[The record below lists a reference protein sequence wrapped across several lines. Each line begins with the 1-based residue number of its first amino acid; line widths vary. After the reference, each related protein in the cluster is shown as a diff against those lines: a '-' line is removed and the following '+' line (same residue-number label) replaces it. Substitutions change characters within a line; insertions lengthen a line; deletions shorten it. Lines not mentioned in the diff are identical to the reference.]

1 MILNDISKITGL
13 NKEIL
18 DNILKSPDFYDHK
31 IQDEIIDQ
39 KFFKSKNFRK
49 IKKKLIFDIAN
60 ARIEEMAE
68 IYFKK
73 CKFFKFQKKLKY
85 GIYKYKWKI

>member
-1 MILNDISKITGL
+1 MIFLKS
-13 NKEIL
+13 L
-18 DNILKSPDFYDHK
+18 DLIKKVKNILKSTDFCDQK
-31 IQDEIIDQ
+31 KKDEILDQ

-68 IYFKK
+68 IIF
-73 CKFFKFQKKLKY
+73 
-85 GIYKYKWKI
+85 